1 MYVFLQFKN
10 NFIENTLNIL
20 YNNVIIFWEKNMKEK
35 KSKARINAV
44 KNNFF
49 ALHLV
54 WKMCPRMVVHMAC
67 SKALYYFGW
76 LFYSAFFM
84 RYVINA
90 LQAGE
95 TFQAIMIFIGITVA
109 VFASMAFYNSYI
121 LGSVKPVT
129 DTEVNKKLY
138 RKLFKKSRNVELE
151 CFENSDFYDK
161 YTLAMKNADTRII
174 ETVDQLFGL
183 LFGFV
188 ASICAFVFMF
198 QVDTLSVTFILLPII
213 GNFYFRILNSRVD
226 YQRNKEMAPHNRRI
240 DYINRIMY
248 LKDYAKEIRLTN
260 IFNLLKR
267 QYTDAITGVAD
278 VTKKFVLKSAFLHWF
293 YVMFTFTF
301 IFEGLLIYGAYR
313 TLVSNT
319 MTLPQ
324 LAVLTS
330 MMVSTTWILIGFT
343 DSVTASFKNGLFVD
357 YLRTFLEY
365 EEKIPEDY
373 DGADPGNTIES
384 IDFRNVSFAYKD
396 LPVLTDLNMKF
407 EGKKTYALVGH
418 NGAGKSTIIKLLLRF
433 YDPTKGEILLNGRN
447 IKEYNLQKYRALFAT
462 AFQDN
467 RMFSMSVADNVTLG
481 ENIPA
486 EQRDAIV
493 TDALKLSGVYDK
505 VMSLPQGIN
514 TTLTREFD
522 DKGAVLSGGE
532 FQKIVVSRAFARNCP
547 IKVFDEPSS
556 ALDPIAE
563 YQLFDNILKACH
575 ENTLLFISHRLSS
588 VQNADHVFL
597 LEHGQ
602 VKEEGTHRELMN
614 RKGLYADMYQKQ
626 AENYLADKAKQTEG
640 IWA

>member
-1 MYVFLQFKN
+1 
-10 NFIENTLNIL
+10 
-20 YNNVIIFWEKNMKEK
+20 MKEK

-44 KNNFF
+44 RNNFF
-49 ALHLV
+49 ALRLV
-54 WKMCPRMVVHMAC
+54 WKMCPQMVIHMAC
-67 SKALYYFGW
+67 AKALYYFGW

-90 LQAGE
+90 LQIGE
-95 TFQAIMIFIGITVA
+95 TFRAIMIFIGITVA

-121 LGSVKPVT
+121 LGSIKPVT
-129 DTEVNKKLY
+129 DTIVNKKLY
-138 RKLFKKSRNVELE
+138 QKLFKKSRNVELE

-198 QVDTLSVTFILLPII
+198 QVDSLSVAFILLPII

-384 IDFRNVSFAYKD
+384 IEFRNVSFAYKD
-396 LPVLTDLNMKF
+396 VPVLTDLNMKF

-433 YDPTKGEILLNGRN
+433 YDPTEGEILLNGRN

-486 EQRDAIV
+486 DQRDAIV

-522 DKGAVLSGGE
+522 DNGAVLSGGE

-563 YQLFDNILKACH
+563 YQLFDNILKACR

-614 RKGLYADMYQKQ
+614 RNGLYADMYQKQ
-626 AENYLADKAKQTEG
+626 AENYLADKTKQTEG

>member
-1 MYVFLQFKN
+1 
-10 NFIENTLNIL
+10 
-20 YNNVIIFWEKNMKEK
+20 
-35 KSKARINAV
+35 
-44 KNNFF
+44 
-49 ALHLV
+49 
-54 WKMCPRMVVHMAC
+54 
-67 SKALYYFGW
+67 
-76 LFYSAFFM
+76 
-84 RYVINA
+84 
-90 LQAGE
+90 
-95 TFQAIMIFIGITVA
+95 MIFIGITVA

-129 DTEVNKKLY
+129 DAEVNKKLY
-138 RKLFKKSRNVELE
+138 QKLFKKSRNVELE

-161 YTLAMKNADTRII
+161 YTLAMKNADTRLI

-198 QVDTLSVTFILLPII
+198 QVDSLSVFFILLPII

-248 LKDYAKEIRLTN
+248 LKDYAKEIRLTK

-319 MTLPQ
+319 MTLSQ

-365 EEKIPEDY
+365 KEKIPEDY
-373 DGADPGNTIES
+373 DGADPGTRINSIE
-384 IDFRNVSFAYKD
+384 FRGVGFAYKD
-396 LPVLTDLNMKF
+396 IPVLKNLNMKF
-407 EGKKTYALVGH
+407 EGGKTYALVGH

-433 YDPTKGEILLNGRN
+433 YDPTEGEILLNGRN

-481 ENIPA
+481 EDIKA
-486 EQRDAIV
+486 ENREQIV
-493 TDALKLSGVYDK
+493 TEALKLSGVYDK

-522 DKGAVLSGGE
+522 DNGAVLSGGE
-532 FQKIVVSRAFARNCP
+532 FQKIVVSRAFARRCP

-563 YQLFDNILKACH
+563 YQLFDNILKACRK
-575 ENTLLFISHRLSS
+575 NTLLFISHRLSS

-597 LEHGQ
+597 LEQGE
-602 VKEEGTHRELMN
+602 VREEGTHRELMD

-626 AENYLADKAKQTEG
+626 AENYLADKSKQKEG

>member
-1 MYVFLQFKN
+1 MAKKPKTKVHAVRN
-10 NFIENTLNIL
+10 NI
-20 YNNVIIFWEKNMKEK
+20 Y
-35 KSKARINAV
+35 
-44 KNNFF
+44 
-49 ALHLV
+49 ALRLV
-54 WKMCPRMVVHMAC
+54 WKMCPRRVVHMAL
-67 SKALYYFGW
+67 ARLLYYFGW

-90 LQAGE
+90 LQTGE
-95 TFQAIMIFIGITVA
+95 TFRAIMIFIGITIA
-109 VFASMAFYNSYI
+109 VFASMALYNSFI
-121 LGSVKPVT
+121 QGSVKPTT
-129 DTEVNKKLY
+129 DAEINKKLY
-138 RKLFKKSRNVELE
+138 QKLFKKSRNVELE

-161 YTLAMKNADTRII
+161 YTLAMKNADTRLV
-174 ETVDQLFGL
+174 ETVDMLFGL
-183 LFGFV
+183 LFGFI
-188 ASICAFVFMF
+188 ASICAFIFMF
-198 QVDTLSVTFILLPII
+198 QVDRLSVAFILLPII
-213 GNFYFRILNSRVD
+213 GNFFFRILNSRID
-226 YQRNKEMAPHNRRI
+226 YRRNKEMAPHNRRI

-278 VTKKFVLKSAFLHWF
+278 VTKKFVWKSAFLHWF

-313 TLVSNT
+313 TLVSET

-373 DGADPGNTIES
+373 DGDDPGTEIES
-384 IDFRNVSFAYKD
+384 LEFRNVSFAYKD
-396 LPVLTDLNMKF
+396 DVVLSNLNMKF
-407 EGKKTYALVGH
+407 NGGKTYALVGH
-418 NGAGKSTIIKLLLRF
+418 NGAGKSTLIKLLLRF
-433 YDPTKGEILLNGRN
+433 YDPTQGEILLNGRN
-447 IKEYNLQKYRALFAT
+447 IKEYNLQKYRSLFAT

-467 RMFSMSVADNVTLG
+467 RMFSMSVSDNVTLG
-481 ENIPA
+481 EDIPA
-486 EQRDAIV
+486 DQREQIV
-493 TDALKLSGVYDK
+493 VDALKLSGVYDK
-505 VMSLPQGIN
+505 VMSLPNGID

-522 DKGAVLSGGE
+522 DNGAVLSGGE
-532 FQKIVVSRAFARNCP
+532 FQKIVVSRAFARQCP

-563 YQLFDNILKACH
+563 YKLFDNILKACRQ
-575 ENTLLFISHRLSS
+575 NTLLFISHRLSS

-597 LEHGQ
+597 LENGQ
-602 VKEEGTHRELMN
+602 VREEGTHRELMKK
-614 RKGLYADMYQKQ
+614 KGIYADMYQKQ
-626 AENYLADKAKQTEG
+626 AENYLADKSKQKEG

>member
-1 MYVFLQFKN
+1 
-10 NFIENTLNIL
+10 
-20 YNNVIIFWEKNMKEK
+20 MKEK
-35 KSKARINAV
+35 KFKSRINAV
-44 KNNFF
+44 RNNFY
-49 ALHLV
+49 ALGLV
-54 WKMCPRMVVHMAC
+54 WRMCPGPVIHMAV
-67 SKALYYFGW
+67 ARLLYYFGW

-95 TFQAIMIFIGITVA
+95 TFQAIMIFIGITVG
-109 VFASMAFYNSYI
+109 VFAAMALYNSFIQGY
-121 LGSVKPVT
+121 VAPVANASL
-129 DTEVNKKLY
+129 NKQLY
-138 RKLFKKSRNVELE
+138 QKLFKKSRNVELE

-161 YTLAMKNADTRII
+161 YTLAMKNADTRLY
-174 ETVDQLFGL
+174 ETVDQLFGV

-188 ASICAFVFMF
+188 ASIFAFIFMF
-198 QVDTLSVTFILLPII
+198 QVDKLSVAFIFLPII
-213 GNFYFRILNSRVD
+213 GNFYFRRLNTHVD
-226 YQRNKEMAPHNRRI
+226 YERNKEMAPHNRRI

-260 IFNLLKR
+260 IFKLLKR

-278 VTKKFVLKSAFLHWF
+278 VTKKFVWKSAFLHWF

-319 MTLPQ
+319 MSLAQ
-324 LAVLTS
+324 LAVITS

-373 DGADPGNTIES
+373 DGADPGRTIES
-384 IDFRNVSFAYKD
+384 IEFRNVGFAYKD
-396 LPVLTDLNMKF
+396 IPVLKNLNMKF

-433 YDPTKGEILLNGRN
+433 YDPTEGEILLNGRN

-481 ENIPA
+481 EDIPA
-486 EQRDAIV
+486 EKREAIV
-493 TDALKLSGVYDK
+493 TEALKLSGVYDK

-522 DKGAVLSGGE
+522 DSGAVLSGGE
-532 FQKIVVSRAFARNCP
+532 FQKIVVSRAFARSCP
-547 IKVFDEPSS
+547 VKVFDEPSS

-563 YQLFDNILKACH
+563 YQLFDNILKACK

-597 LEHGQ
+597 LENGE
-602 VKEEGTHRELMN
+602 VREEGTHRELID

-626 AENYLADKAKQTEG
+626 AENYLADKSKQKEG

>member
-1 MYVFLQFKN
+1 
-10 NFIENTLNIL
+10 
-20 YNNVIIFWEKNMKEK
+20 MKEK
-35 KSKARINAV
+35 KFKSRINAV
-44 KNNFF
+44 RNNFY
-49 ALHLV
+49 ALGLV
-54 WKMCPRMVVHMAC
+54 WRMCPGPVIHMAV
-67 SKALYYFGW
+67 ARLLYYFGW

-95 TFQAIMIFIGITVA
+95 TFRAIMIFIGITVG
-109 VFASMAFYNSYI
+109 VFAAMALYNSFIQGY
-121 LGSVKPVT
+121 VAPVANASL
-129 DTEVNKKLY
+129 NKQLY
-138 RKLFKKSRNVELE
+138 QKLFKKSRNVELE

-161 YTLAMKNADTRII
+161 YTLAMKNADTRLY
-174 ETVDQLFGL
+174 ETVDQLFGV

-188 ASICAFVFMF
+188 ASIFAFIFMF
-198 QVDTLSVTFILLPII
+198 QVDKLSVAFIFLPII
-213 GNFYFRILNSRVD
+213 GNFYFRRLNTHVD
-226 YQRNKEMAPHNRRI
+226 YERNKEMAPHNRRI

-260 IFNLLKR
+260 IFKLLKR

-278 VTKKFVLKSAFLHWF
+278 VTKKFIWKSAFLHWF

-319 MTLPQ
+319 MSLAQ
-324 LAVLTS
+324 LAVITS

-373 DGADPGNTIES
+373 DGTDPGKTIDS
-384 IDFRNVSFAYKD
+384 IEFRNVSFAYKD
-396 LPVLTDLNMKF
+396 TPVLSNLNMKF
-407 EGKKTYALVGH
+407 EGGKTYALVGH

-433 YDPTKGEILLNGRN
+433 YDPTQGEILLNGHN

-481 ENIPA
+481 EDIPA
-486 EQRDAIV
+486 EKREAIV
-493 TDALKLSGVYDK
+493 TEALKLSGVYEK

-522 DKGAVLSGGE
+522 DQGAVLSGGE
-532 FQKIVVSRAFARNCP
+532 FQKIVVSRAFARSCP
-547 IKVFDEPSS
+547 VKVFDEPSS

-563 YQLFDNILKACH
+563 YQLFDNILKACK

-602 VKEEGTHRELMN
+602 VKEEGSHRELMD
-614 RKGLYADMYQKQ
+614 RHGLYADMYQKQ
-626 AENYLADKAKQTEG
+626 AENYLADKSKQKEG

>member
-1 MYVFLQFKN
+1 MKLKKINSLKN
-10 NFIENTLNIL
+10 NF
-20 YNNVIIFWEKNMKEK
+20 Y
-35 KSKARINAV
+35 
-44 KNNFF
+44 
-49 ALHLV
+49 ALSLV
-54 WKMCPRMVVHMAC
+54 WKMCPRIIIFLAL
-67 SKALYYFGW
+67 SKLLYYFGW

-90 LQAGE
+90 LQNGE
-95 TFQAIMIFIGITVA
+95 TFSAIMIFIAITVA
-109 VFASMAFYNSYI
+109 IFATMALYNSFVLGYI
-121 LGSVKPVT
+121 KPT
-129 DTEVNKKLY
+129 SDTEVNKKLY
-138 RKLFKKSRNVELE
+138 QMLFKKSRNVELE

-174 ETVDQLFGL
+174 ETVDTFFGL
-183 LFGFV
+183 FFGFI
-188 ASICAFVFMF
+188 ASIFAFIFMF
-198 QVDTLSVTFILLPII
+198 QVDKFSVAFIFLPII
-213 GNFYFRILNSRVD
+213 GNFYFRRLNSHIE

-278 VTKKFVLKSAFLHWF
+278 VTKKFVLKSAFFHWF

-313 TLVSNT
+313 TLVSET
-319 MTLPQ
+319 MTLAQ
-324 LAVLTS
+324 LAVITS

-343 DSVTASFKNGLFVD
+343 DSVTASFKNGLFID

-373 DGADPGNTIES
+373 DGADPGNEIES
-384 IDFRNVSFAYKD
+384 IEFCGVGFAYKD
-396 LPVLTDLNMKF
+396 IPVLKNLNMKF

-433 YDPTKGEILLNGRN
+433 YDPTEGEILLNGRN

-486 EQRDAIV
+486 EERDKIV
-493 TDALKLSGVYDK
+493 TEALQLSGVYEK

-522 DKGAVLSGGE
+522 DEGAVLSGGE
-532 FQKIVVSRAFARNCP
+532 FQKIVVSRAFARRCP

-563 YQLFDNILKACH
+563 YKLFDNILKACK

-597 LEHGQ
+597 LENGE
-602 VKEEGTHRELMN
+602 VREEGTHRELMA
-614 RKGLYADMYQKQ
+614 KHGIYADMYEKQ
-626 AENYLADKAKQTEG
+626 AENYLADKTKQTEG

>member
-1 MYVFLQFKN
+1 MAKKPKTKVHAVRN
-10 NFIENTLNIL
+10 NI
-20 YNNVIIFWEKNMKEK
+20 Y
-35 KSKARINAV
+35 
-44 KNNFF
+44 
-49 ALHLV
+49 ALRLV
-54 WKMCPRMVVHMAC
+54 WKMCPRRVVHMAL
-67 SKALYYFGW
+67 ARLLYYFGW

-90 LQAGE
+90 LQTGE
-95 TFQAIMIFIGITVA
+95 TFRAIMIFIGITIA
-109 VFASMAFYNSYI
+109 VFASMALYNSFI
-121 LGSVKPVT
+121 QGSVKPAT
-129 DTEVNKKLY
+129 DAEINKKLY
-138 RKLFKKSRNVELE
+138 QKLFKKSRNVELE

-161 YTLAMKNADTRII
+161 YTLAMKNADTRLV
-174 ETVDQLFGL
+174 ETVDMLFGL
-183 LFGFV
+183 LFGFI
-188 ASICAFVFMF
+188 ASICAFIFMF
-198 QVDTLSVTFILLPII
+198 QVDRLSVAFILLPII
-213 GNFYFRILNSRVD
+213 GNFFFRILNSRID
-226 YQRNKEMAPHNRRI
+226 YKRNKEMAPHNRRI

-278 VTKKFVLKSAFLHWF
+278 VTKKFVWKSAFLHWF

-313 TLVSNT
+313 TLVSET

-373 DGADPGNTIES
+373 DGDDPGTEIES
-384 IDFRNVSFAYKD
+384 LEFRNVSFAYKD
-396 LPVLTDLNMKF
+396 DIVLSNLNMKF
-407 EGKKTYALVGH
+407 NGGKTYALVGH
-418 NGAGKSTIIKLLLRF
+418 NGAGKSTLIKLLLRF
-433 YDPTKGEILLNGRN
+433 YDPIQGEILLNGRN
-447 IKEYNLQKYRALFAT
+447 IKEYNLQKYRSLFAT

-481 ENIPA
+481 EDIPA
-486 EQRDAIV
+486 DQREQIV
-493 TDALKLSGVYDK
+493 VDALKLSGVYDK
-505 VMSLPQGIN
+505 VMSLPNGID

-522 DKGAVLSGGE
+522 DNGAVLSGGE
-532 FQKIVVSRAFARNCP
+532 FQKIVVSRAFARQCP

-563 YQLFDNILKACH
+563 YKLFDNILKACRQ
-575 ENTLLFISHRLSS
+575 NTLLFISHRLSS

-597 LEHGQ
+597 LENGQ
-602 VKEEGTHRELMN
+602 VREEGTHRELMKK
-614 RKGLYADMYQKQ
+614 KGIYADMYQKQ
-626 AENYLADKAKQTEG
+626 AENYLADKSKQKEG

>member
-1 MYVFLQFKN
+1 MA
-10 NFIENTLNIL
+10 
-20 YNNVIIFWEKNMKEK
+20 EK
-35 KSKARINAV
+35 KFKSRINAV
-44 KNNFF
+44 QNNFF
-49 ALHLV
+49 ALKLV
-54 WKMCPRMVVHMAC
+54 WKMCPRIVIHMAF
-67 SKALYYFGW
+67 SKALYYFSW

-90 LQAGE
+90 LQSGE

-129 DTEVNKKLY
+129 DAEINKKLY
-138 RKLFKKSRNVELE
+138 QKLFKKSRNVELE

-188 ASICAFVFMF
+188 ASICAFFFMF
-198 QVDTLSVTFILLPII
+198 QVDSLSVSFILLPII

-248 LKDYAKEIRLTN
+248 LKDYAKEIRLTK

-267 QYTDAITGVAD
+267 QYTEAITGVAD

-319 MTLPQ
+319 MTLSQ

-365 EEKIPEDY
+365 KEKIPEDY
-373 DGADPGNTIES
+373 DGADPGTTINS
-384 IDFRNVSFAYKD
+384 IEFRSVGFAYKD
-396 LPVLTDLNMKF
+396 IPVLKNLNMKF
-407 EGKKTYALVGH
+407 EGGKTYALVGH

-433 YDPTKGEILLNGRN
+433 YDPTEGEILLNGRN
-447 IKEYNLQKYRALFAT
+447 IKEFNLQKYRALFAT

-481 ENIPA
+481 EDIKA
-486 EQRDAIV
+486 EDSEQIV
-493 TDALKLSGVYDK
+493 TEALKLSGVYDK

-522 DKGAVLSGGE
+522 DNGAVLSGGE
-532 FQKIVVSRAFARNCP
+532 FQKIVVSRAFARRCP

-563 YQLFDNILKACH
+563 YQLFDNILKACRK
-575 ENTLLFISHRLSS
+575 NTLLFISHRLSS

-597 LEHGQ
+597 LEQGE
-602 VKEEGTHRELMN
+602 VREEGTHRELMD

-626 AENYLADKAKQTEG
+626 AENYLADKSKQKEG

>member
-1 MYVFLQFKN
+1 
-10 NFIENTLNIL
+10 
-20 YNNVIIFWEKNMKEK
+20 MKEK
-35 KSKARINAV
+35 KFKSKIRAV
-44 KNNFF
+44 QNNFF
-49 ALHLV
+49 ALRLV
-54 WKMCPRMVVHMAC
+54 WRMCPGPVVHMAI
-67 SKALYYFGW
+67 ARLLYYFGW

-90 LQAGE
+90 LQTGE
-95 TFQAIMIFIGITVA
+95 TFKAIMIFIGITVA
-109 VFASMAFYNSYI
+109 VFASMALYNSFIQGYVAP
-121 LGSVKPVT
+121 LANASL
-129 DTEVNKKLY
+129 NKQLY
-138 RKLFKKSRNVELE
+138 QKLFKKARNVELE

-161 YTLAMKNADTRII
+161 YTLAMKNADTNLYN
-174 ETVDQLFGL
+174 TVDQLFGL

-188 ASICAFVFMF
+188 ASICAFIFMF
-198 QVDTLSVTFILLPII
+198 KVDSFSVAFIILPII
-213 GNFYFRILNSRVD
+213 GNFYFRILNSRID

-267 QYTDAITGVAD
+267 QYTEAITGVAD

-373 DGADPGNTIES
+373 DGADPGKTIDS
-384 IDFRNVSFAYKD
+384 IEFRNVSFAYKD
-396 LPVLTDLNMKF
+396 TPVLSNLNMKF
-407 EGKKTYALVGH
+407 EGGKTYALVGH

-433 YDPTKGEILLNGRN
+433 YDPTQGEILLNGHN

-481 ENIPA
+481 EDIPA
-486 EQRDAIV
+486 EKREAIV
-493 TDALKLSGVYDK
+493 TEALKLSGVYEE

-522 DKGAVLSGGE
+522 DQGAVLSGGE
-532 FQKIVVSRAFARNCP
+532 FQKIVVSRAFARRCP
-547 IKVFDEPSS
+547 VKVFDEPSS

-563 YQLFDNILKACH
+563 YQLFDNILKACK

-597 LEHGQ
+597 LEQGQ
-602 VKEEGTHRELMN
+602 VREEGTHRELLD
-614 RKGLYADMYQKQ
+614 RHGLYADMYQKQ
-626 AENYLADKAKQTEG
+626 AENYLADKSKQKEG

>member
-1 MYVFLQFKN
+1 
-10 NFIENTLNIL
+10 
-20 YNNVIIFWEKNMKEK
+20 MKEK

-44 KNNFF
+44 RNNFF
-49 ALHLV
+49 ALRLV
-54 WKMCPRMVVHMAC
+54 WKMCPQMVIHMAC
-67 SKALYYFGW
+67 AKALYYFGW

-90 LQAGE
+90 LQIGE
-95 TFQAIMIFIGITVA
+95 TFRAIMIFIGITVA

-129 DTEVNKKLY
+129 DTIVNKKLY
-138 RKLFKKSRNVELE
+138 QKLFKKSRNVELE

-198 QVDTLSVTFILLPII
+198 QVDSLSVAFILLPII

-384 IDFRNVSFAYKD
+384 IEFRNVSFAYKD
-396 LPVLTDLNMKF
+396 VPVLTDLNMKF

-433 YDPTKGEILLNGRN
+433 YDPTEGEILLNGRN

-486 EQRDAIV
+486 DQRDAIV

-522 DKGAVLSGGE
+522 DNGAVLSGGE

-563 YQLFDNILKACH
+563 YQLFDNILKACR

-602 VKEEGTHRELMN
+602 VKEEGTHRELLN
-614 RKGLYADMYQKQ
+614 RNGLYADMYQKQ
-626 AENYLADKAKQTEG
+626 AENYLADKTKQTEG

>member
-1 MYVFLQFKN
+1 
-10 NFIENTLNIL
+10 
-20 YNNVIIFWEKNMKEK
+20 MKEK

-44 KNNFF
+44 RNNFF
-49 ALHLV
+49 ALCLV
-54 WKMCPRMVVHMAC
+54 WKMCPGPVIHIAVA
-67 SKALYYFGW
+67 KLLYYFGW

-95 TFQAIMIFIGITVA
+95 TFRAIMIFIGITVA
-109 VFASMAFYNSYI
+109 VFATMSLYNSFIQGY
-121 LGSVKPVT
+121 VAPVANASL
-129 DTEVNKKLY
+129 NKQLY
-138 RKLFKKSRNVELE
+138 QKLFKKSRNVELE

-161 YTLAMKNADTRII
+161 YTLAMKNADTRLY
-174 ETVDQLFGL
+174 ETVDQLFGV
-183 LFGFV
+183 LFGFI
-188 ASICAFVFMF
+188 ASIFAFIFMF
-198 QVDTLSVTFILLPII
+198 QVDKLSVAFILLPII
-213 GNFYFRILNSRVD
+213 GNFYFRRLNTHVD
-226 YQRNKEMAPHNRRI
+226 YERNKEMAPHNRRI

-260 IFNLLKR
+260 IFRLLKR

-278 VTKKFVLKSAFLHWF
+278 VTKKFVFKSAFLHWF

-313 TLVSNT
+313 TLVSET
-319 MTLPQ
+319 MSLAQ
-324 LAVLTS
+324 LAVITS

-365 EEKIPEDY
+365 KEKIPEDY
-373 DGADPGNTIES
+373 DGADPGTTIES
-384 IDFRNVSFAYKD
+384 IEFRGVGFAYKD
-396 LPVLTDLNMKF
+396 IPVLKNLNMKF

-433 YDPTKGEILLNGRN
+433 YDPSEGEILLNGRN

-481 ENIPA
+481 EDIPA
-486 EQRDAIV
+486 SQRDAIV
-493 TDALKLSGVYDK
+493 TEALKLSGVYDK

-522 DKGAVLSGGE
+522 DNGAVLSGGE
-532 FQKIVVSRAFARNCP
+532 FQKIVVSRAFARRCP

-563 YQLFDNILKACH
+563 YQLFDNILKACE

-597 LEHGQ
+597 LENGE
-602 VKEEGTHRELMN
+602 VKEEGTHRELMKK
-614 RKGLYADMYQKQ
+614 KGIYADMYQKQ
-626 AENYLADKAKQTEG
+626 AENYLADKSKQKEG

>member
-1 MYVFLQFKN
+1 
-10 NFIENTLNIL
+10 
-20 YNNVIIFWEKNMKEK
+20 MKEK
-35 KSKARINAV
+35 KKNEGKKRISAV
-44 KNNFF
+44 KNNVF
-49 ALHLV
+49 ALKLL
-54 WKMCPRMVVHMAC
+54 WKMCPRRVVHMAL
-67 SKALYYFGW
+67 ARLLYYFGW

-90 LQAGE
+90 LQTGE
-95 TFQAIMIFIGITVA
+95 TFRAIMIFIGITIA
-109 VFASMAFYNSYI
+109 VFASMALYNSFI
-121 LGSVKPVT
+121 QGSVKPTT
-129 DTEVNKKLY
+129 DAEINKKLY
-138 RKLFKKSRNVELE
+138 QKLFKKSRNVELE

-161 YTLAMKNADTRII
+161 YTLAMKNADTRLV
-174 ETVDQLFGL
+174 ETVDMLFGL
-183 LFGFV
+183 LFGFI
-188 ASICAFVFMF
+188 ASICAFIFMF
-198 QVDTLSVTFILLPII
+198 QVDRLSVAFILLPII
-213 GNFYFRILNSRVD
+213 GNFFFRILNSRID
-226 YQRNKEMAPHNRRI
+226 YKRNKEMAPHNRRI

-278 VTKKFVLKSAFLHWF
+278 VTKKFVWKSAFLHWF

-313 TLVSNT
+313 TLVSET

-373 DGADPGNTIES
+373 DGDDPGTEIES
-384 IDFRNVSFAYKD
+384 LEFRNVSFAYKD
-396 LPVLTDLNMKF
+396 DVVLSNLNMKF
-407 EGKKTYALVGH
+407 DGGKTYALVGH
-418 NGAGKSTIIKLLLRF
+418 NGAGKSTLIKLLLRF
-433 YDPTKGEILLNGRN
+433 YDPTQGEILLNGRN
-447 IKEYNLQKYRALFAT
+447 IKEYNLQKYRSLFAT

-481 ENIPA
+481 EDIP
-486 EQRDAIV
+486 EDKRERIV
-493 TDALKLSGVYDK
+493 VDALKLSGVYDK
-505 VMSLPQGIN
+505 VMELPKGIN

-522 DKGAVLSGGE
+522 DEGAVLSGGE
-532 FQKIVVSRAFARNCP
+532 FQKIVVSRAFARQCP

-563 YQLFDNILKACH
+563 YKLFDNILKVCRQ
-575 ENTLLFISHRLSS
+575 NTLLFISHRLSS

-597 LEHGQ
+597 LENGQ
-602 VKEEGTHRELMN
+602 VREEGTHRELMKK
-614 RKGLYADMYQKQ
+614 KGIYADMYQKQ
-626 AENYLADKAKQTEG
+626 AENYLADKSKQKEG

>member
-1 MYVFLQFKN
+1 MELKKINSLKN
-10 NFIENTLNIL
+10 NF
-20 YNNVIIFWEKNMKEK
+20 Y
-35 KSKARINAV
+35 
-44 KNNFF
+44 
-49 ALHLV
+49 ALSLV
-54 WKMCPRMVVHMAC
+54 WKMCPRIIIFLAL
-67 SKALYYFGW
+67 SKLLYYFGW

-90 LQAGE
+90 LQNGE
-95 TFQAIMIFIGITVA
+95 TFSAIMIFIAITVA
-109 VFASMAFYNSYI
+109 IFATMALYNSFVLGYI
-121 LGSVKPVT
+121 KPT
-129 DTEVNKKLY
+129 SDTEVNKKLY
-138 RKLFKKSRNVELE
+138 QMLFKKSRNVELE

-161 YTLAMKNADTRII
+161 YTLAMKNADNRII
-174 ETVDQLFGL
+174 ETVDTFFGL
-183 LFGFV
+183 FFGFI
-188 ASICAFVFMF
+188 ASIFAFIFMF
-198 QVDTLSVTFILLPII
+198 QVDKFSVAFIFLPII
-213 GNFYFRILNSRVD
+213 GNFYFRRLNSHIE

-278 VTKKFVLKSAFLHWF
+278 VTKKFVLKSAFFHWF

-313 TLVSNT
+313 TLVSET
-319 MTLPQ
+319 ITLAQ
-324 LAVLTS
+324 LAVITS

-343 DSVTASFKNGLFVD
+343 DSVTASFKNGLFID

-373 DGADPGNTIES
+373 DGADPGNEIES
-384 IDFRNVSFAYKD
+384 IEFRGVGFAYKD
-396 LPVLTDLNMKF
+396 IPVLKNLNMKF

-433 YDPTKGEILLNGRN
+433 YDPTEGEILLNGRN

-486 EQRDAIV
+486 EERDKIV
-493 TDALKLSGVYDK
+493 TEALQLSGVYEK

-522 DKGAVLSGGE
+522 DEGAVLSGGE
-532 FQKIVVSRAFARNCP
+532 FQKIVVSRAFARQCP

-563 YQLFDNILKACH
+563 YKLFDNILKACK

-597 LEHGQ
+597 LENGE
-602 VKEEGTHRELMN
+602 VREEGTHRELMA
-614 RKGLYADMYQKQ
+614 KHGLYADMYEKQ
-626 AENYLADKAKQTEG
+626 AENYLADKTKQTEG